1 MKKIISLFISLCL
14 LLVSNVV
21 VFAEGNEKKTT
32 TVTYTP
38 TESYEWSIPESVTA
52 TTDGADITCTITK
65 LILANNNTLKITVS
79 SKNGYKLVNGK
90 TEIAYT
96 LKKGGNVLQDG
107 YAAYEFESNTDLT
120 TANTQTIKAY
130 LSTLPN
136 NMLVQAYTDTL
147 TFTASVTNQ

>member
-21 VFAEGNEKKTT
+21 VFAEGDEKTT

-52 TTDGADITCTITK
+52 TTEGADITCTITK
-65 LILANNNTLKITVS
+65 LILANNDTLKITVS
-79 SKNGYKLVNGK
+79 SKNGFKLKNGGV
-90 TEIAYT
+90 EIGYT
-96 LKKGGNVLQDG
+96 LKKDEKVLENGN
-107 YAAYEFESNTDLT
+107 AAYEFESDTDLT
-120 TANTQTIKAY
+120 TANTQIIKAY

-147 TFTASVTNQ
+147 TFTAIVTNQ

>member
-14 LLVSNVV
+14 LLVGNVV
-21 VFAEGNEKKTT
+21 VFAEGDEKTT

-38 TESYEWSIPESVTA
+38 TKSYEWSIPETVTA
-52 TTDGADITCTITK
+52 TTEGADITCTITK
-65 LILANNNTLKITVS
+65 LILANNDTLKIAVS
-79 SKNGYKLVNGK
+79 SKNGFKLKNGGV
-90 TEIAYT
+90 EIGYT
-96 LKKGGNVLQDG
+96 LKKGEKVLENDN
-107 YAAYEFESNTDLT
+107 AAYEFESNTDLT

-147 TFTASVTNQ
+147 TFTASVVQ